1 MAEKDNN
8 TTELTDEQKTRLK
21 ELQADP
27 RYADVSLMV
36 DDIIENTVIPRHKE
50 RQEKGEPSIFDLIFG
65 PSK

>member
-1 MAEKDNN
+1 MTEKDNK

-36 DDIIENTVIPRHKE
+36 DDIIENTIIPRHKE
-50 RQEKGEPSIFDLIFG
+50 RQEKGESNLFDWIFG
-65 PSK
+65 TDK

>member
-1 MAEKDNN
+1 MAEKDDKH
-8 TTELTDEQKTRLK
+8 ELTEEQKTRLK

-50 RQEKGEPSIFDLIFG
+50 RQEKGESSIFDLIFG